1 MTEAEDRIARLE
13 SQINGLVEKNKKSS
27 RRKLRCETIQSSF
40 NFQHLEKI
48 QSTESLRCKNGEKIG
63 SKELDAL
70 RENLRQL
77 KGTLENQ
84 REKAQNELFDN
95 FLEEIMKIDLRDD
108 KADNLRQEY
117 LSSLSQ
123 LADESAP
130 LNQRISTFLNSDFL
144 VGVLT
149 HKNLRYEREIKRF
162 LTHLNDLMIS
172 ISKEGTGLRFLG
184 RLLQNALNGVL
195 DIVEPSEAKNHEQV
209 ASMIVGALKEPL
221 KQWFR

>member
-1 MTEAEDRIARLE
+1 M
-13 SQINGLVEKNKKSS
+13 
-27 RRKLRCETIQSSF
+27 
-40 NFQHLEKI
+40 
-48 QSTESLRCKNGEKIG
+48 RCKNGRKIG

-123 LADESAP
+123 LADESA
-130 LNQRISTFLNSDFL
+130 L
-144 VGVLT
+144 
-149 HKNLRYEREIKRF
+149 
-162 LTHLNDLMIS
+162 
-172 ISKEGTGLRFLG
+172 
-184 RLLQNALNGVL
+184 
-195 DIVEPSEAKNHEQV
+195 
-209 ASMIVGALKEPL
+209 
-221 KQWFR
+221 

>member
-1 MTEAEDRIARLE
+1 M
-13 SQINGLVEKNKKSS
+13 EK
-27 RRKLRCETIQSSF
+27 
-40 NFQHLEKI
+40 
-48 QSTESLRCKNGEKIG
+48 KIG
-63 SKELDAL
+63 NEQLDAL

-95 FLEEIMKIDLRDD
+95 FLEEIMKIDLRGN
-108 KADNLRQEY
+108 KADHLRKEY
-117 LSSLSQ
+117 LSSLSH
-123 LADESAP
+123 LADEDEP
-130 LNQRISTFLNSDFL
+130 LNQRISEFLNSDFL

-162 LTHLNDLMIS
+162 LTHLNELMTS
-172 ISKEGTGLRFLG
+172 ISKEGATKDSAFMESYFK
-184 RLLQNALNGVL
+184 NALNGVL

>member
-1 MTEAEDRIARLE
+1 ME
-13 SQINGLVEKNKKSS
+13 
-27 RRKLRCETIQSSF
+27 
-40 NFQHLEKI
+40 
-48 QSTESLRCKNGEKIG
+48 EKIG

-84 REKAQNELFDN
+84 RENAQNELFDN

-172 ISKEGTGLRFLG
+172 ISKEGATKDSAFMESYFK
-184 RLLQNALNGVL
+184 NALNGVL